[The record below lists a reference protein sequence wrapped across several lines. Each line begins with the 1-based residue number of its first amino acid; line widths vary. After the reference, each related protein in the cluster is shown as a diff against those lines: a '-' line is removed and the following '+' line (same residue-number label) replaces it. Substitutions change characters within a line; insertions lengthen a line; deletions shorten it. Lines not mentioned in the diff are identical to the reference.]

1 MGTQPARQL
10 GCRLDQLTN
19 FLLRVDVGTEAGRH
33 PRTTHR
39 VRNEDC
45 RIGPRAK
52 HAELPRHPEVIAAR
66 DGRTGS
72 KRRHPFIQKWTRELL
87 HVSETLREKAVE
99 VPQRYS
105 QVLMACGEVLSKC
118 QEGLEVTCQRAAKR
132 TSRGTHESISGTSS
146 ATSRRSSIASFVYG
160 RVESGC

>member
-1 MGTQPARQL
+1 MGAQPARQL

-19 FLLRVDVGTEAGRH
+19 FLLRVDVGTEADRH
-33 PRTTHR
+33 PWTTHR
-39 VRNEDC
+39 VRNED
-45 RIGPRAK
+45 RRVGPRAK

-66 DGRTGS
+66 DGRAVS
-72 KRRHPFIQKWTRELL
+72 ESRHPFVQKWTRELL
-87 HVSETLREKAVE
+87 DISGTLREKAVE

-105 QVLMACGEVLSKC
+105 QVLMACGEVLSKG
-118 QEGLEVTCQRAAKR
+118 QEGLEVTCQRAAER
-132 TSRGTHESISGTSS
+132 TSRAAHWTTSGTSS